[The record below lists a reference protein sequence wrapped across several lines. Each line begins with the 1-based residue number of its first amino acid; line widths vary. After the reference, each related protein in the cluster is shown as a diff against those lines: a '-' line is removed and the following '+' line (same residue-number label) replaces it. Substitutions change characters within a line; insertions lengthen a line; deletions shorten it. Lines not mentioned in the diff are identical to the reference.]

1 MATYSTIQEAARND
15 QVDVTTSNGK
25 IADAR
30 NELKPRVSIVIRNT
44 SASTAD
50 IITVNFGFNTAVA
63 NKGMVLQ
70 QNESISDSSENGYQ
84 CWQGVITA
92 ICATANGKLS
102 IFER

>member
-1 MATYSTIQEAARND
+1 MATYSTIQEASRNE
-15 QVDVTTSNGK
+15 QVSVTTTQGK
-25 IADAR
+25 VADAR

-44 SASTAD
+44 SPNQAD

-63 NKGMVLQ
+63 NQGMVLQ

-84 CWQGVITA
+84 CWQGVVTA